1 MRVAMLAIVA
11 VCGYQALPARSS
23 VIIRQHQVGPVLIG
37 ASAQSIYAAFRGR
50 SRLIDLA
57 LEGHLTPALELSFPE
72 AFVDG
77 GVVAEL
83 VPRDNDLVV
92 WRIAVT
98 NPNVRTEKGIGV
110 GSSVAQLRSAY
121 RTTGVGSGEGKV
133 FVRVEELGASFQLDT
148 SGPGGDTLWQ
158 IRDPQQVPGDVKIA
172 SVLLVR

>member
-1 MRVAMLAIVA
+1 MRVVMLATVA
-11 VCGYQALPARSS
+11 VCGSQALPVQSS

-57 LEGHLTPALELSFPE
+57 VEGHLTPALELSFPE
-72 AFVDG
+72 TLVNG

-83 VPRDNDLVV
+83 VPRRNDLVV

-98 NPNVRTEKGIGV
+98 NPNVRTVKGLGV

-121 RTTGVGSGEGKV
+121 RTTGVGSGEGRV
-133 FVRVEELGASFQLDT
+133 FVMVEELGASFGLDT
-148 SGPGGDTLWQ
+148 SGPGGEALWK
-158 IRDPQQVPGDVKIA
+158 IRDPQQLPGDVKIV
-172 SVLLVR
+172 SVLLIR

>member
-1 MRVAMLAIVA
+1 MRVAMLALVA
-11 VCGYQALPARSS
+11 ALGSQAVPGQSS

-37 ASAQSIYAAFRGR
+37 APAQSVYAAFRGR
-50 SRLIDLA
+50 SRLVDLA

-72 AFVDG
+72 THVSG

-98 NPNVRTEKGIGV
+98 NPHVRTEKGLGV

-121 RTTGVGSGEGKV
+121 RATSVGSGEGRV
-133 FVRVEELGASFQLDT
+133 FVVVEELAASFELDT
-148 SGPGGDTLWQ
+148 SGPGGDALWK
-158 IRDPQQVPGDVKIA
+158 IRDPQRIPGDVKIT
-172 SVLLVR
+172 SVLIR

>member
-1 MRVAMLAIVA
+1 MRVMMLAIAA
-11 VCGYQALPARSS
+11 VCGYQALPAQSS
-23 VIIRQHQVGPVLIG
+23 VVIRQHQVGPVAIG

-50 SRLIDLA
+50 SRLIDLG
-57 LEGHLTPALELSFPE
+57 LEGYLTPALELSFPE
-72 AFVDG
+72 TLVSS

-121 RTTGVGSGEGKV
+121 RTTGIGSGEGRV
-133 FVRVEELGASFQLDT
+133 FIMVKEIAASFELDT
-148 SGPGGDTLWQ
+148 SGPGGKSLWK
-158 IRDPQQVPGDVKIA
+158 IRNPEQVPGDVKIA
-172 SVLLVR
+172 SVLVTH

>member
-11 VCGYQALPARSS
+11 VCGYQALPAQSS
-23 VIIRQHQVGPVLIG
+23 VVIRQHQVGPVLIG

-50 SRLIDLA
+50 SRLIDLG
-57 LEGHLTPALELSFPE
+57 LEGHLTPALELSFAE
-72 AFVDG
+72 TFVDG

-98 NPNVRTEKGIGV
+98 NPNVRTDKGIGV

-121 RTTGVGSGEGKV
+121 RTTGVGSGEGNV
-133 FVRVEELGASFQLDT
+133 FVTVEELGASFQLDT
-148 SGPGGDTLWQ
+148 SGPGGDTLWR
-158 IRDPQQVPGDVKIA
+158 IRDPRQVPGDVKIA